1 MTILR
6 ITTYLSRSSRKDS
19 PVTSLRGQDNDSEYH
34 SYIVTH
40 DFGLLYPI
48 PSGWVRV
55 RLRVRPSLG
64 LVAFQSGVTSFSL
77 KVF

>member
-6 ITTYLSRSSRKDS
+6 ITTYLPRSSRKYS
-19 PVTSLRGQDNDSEYH
+19 PVTSLSGQDNDSEYH
-34 SYIVTH
+34 SCIVTH
-40 DFGLLYPI
+40 YFSLLYPI

-55 RLRVRPSLG
+55 RVRVSLSLG
-64 LVAFQSGVTSFSL
+64 LVAFQSGVTSISL